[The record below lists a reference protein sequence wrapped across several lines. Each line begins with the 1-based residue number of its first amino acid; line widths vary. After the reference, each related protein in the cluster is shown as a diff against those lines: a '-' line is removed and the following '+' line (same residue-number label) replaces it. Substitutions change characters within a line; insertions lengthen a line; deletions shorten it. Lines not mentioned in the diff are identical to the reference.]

1 METNEKSFINFR
13 INIDET
19 VRFSCRTSSN
29 NNIAEKE
36 IFRVGSFYFF
46 YVFNRTERLN
56 TYSLREI
63 SKDEFYDR
71 KREFLNFRPNS
82 RTSEWVD
89 KSNNSFSV
97 KNYYNGSKK
106 NNCYWKRNVPLEDCM
121 FITENNPLKEI
132 YDAVKSEAAIRKAQ
146 TDAFDREEKYEYAR
160 KCGGMGRKLGIA
172 YVNVLRI
179 GPEKGKL
186 MKFKESYERAIQKAE
201 EMPLSEARE
210 LHNDLFRRGRATRK
224 ATMDKLNIQY
234 FDVDVNLLS
243 LDELEKKLLQRLN
256 AYAEESIR
264 IAKTNLAN
272 ADYTTRQQMYDAL
285 LNSSRRQK
293 KEVLIQLGIDVAALD
308 LSKYPLSEI
317 KRALAATLGLETER

>member
-1 METNEKSFINFR
+1 METKEKLFINFK
-13 INIDET
+13 IYIDET
-19 VRFSCRTSSN
+19 VRFSCRTIGNS
-29 NNIAEKE
+29 NIAEKE
-36 IFRVGSFYFF
+36 IFRVGGYYFF

-71 KREFLNFRPNS
+71 KREFLGLRPNS
-82 RTSEWVD
+82 KTVEWVD
-89 KSNNSFSV
+89 KDNHSFSV
-97 KNYYNGSKK
+97 KNYYNGNKK
-106 NNCYWKRNVPLEDCM
+106 TNCYWKRNVPAQDCL
-121 FITENNPLKEI
+121 FVTENNPLKEI
-132 YDAVKSEAAIRKAQ
+132 YDAVISEASMRKTQ
-146 TDAFDREEKYEYAR
+146 NEAFDREEKYEYAR
-160 KCGGMGRKLGIA
+160 KCGGLGKKLDIA

-186 MKFKESYERAIQKAE
+186 MKFKESYERAIKKAE

-210 LHNDLFRRGRATRK
+210 LHNNLFRRGRASRK
-224 ATMDKLNIQY
+224 AAMEALQIEY

-256 AYAEESIR
+256 AYMEESIR

-272 ADYTTRQQMYDAL
+272 ADYATRQQIYEAL
-285 LNSSRRQK
+285 MNSNRRQK
-293 KEVLIQLGIDVAALD
+293 KEALAQLGINVAAID
-308 LSKYPLSEI
+308 FSKYPLSEI